1 MVRPAV
7 FFIRQTE
14 LFDRAQNTHLL
25 NTLHYTARVAYRF
38 ICVSRRLVKIK
49 HTAGARKVAE
59 SNRLRRNRITFDAQT
74 HRGHN
79 SLAQP
84 ECKEEKRSRETKI
97 AHESIEVDVYRTSLG
112 ALRRITLRNMEKD
125 TFFVDFETTFKYFIS
140 CSCLFDGVCGAFFF
154 IRGRRTFCRTRQIH
168 CFRTM
173 RIRVATAT
181 LAVAAT

>member
-97 AHESIEVDVYRTSLG
+97 
-112 ALRRITLRNMEKD
+112 D